1 MQTRQGSFDRRA
13 SAPSGLLAGFSLRLR
28 KRDYLGLPLYVRPMQ
43 SDLPSLSLEEALI
56 LLDLGGGLTNEEIS
70 SIHGLDI
77 ETVRSRSRAVIS
89 KLHARSRAELMRA
102 AWELIERAALDK
114 AAPRGESAPSGLWQ
128 PVRESGEIDA
138 AIPRNVSR
146 RFWVTAGLAFASG
159 VFSVITPMR
168 PDWIEWVFGFNPD
181 NRNGFVEWAIVLCLV
196 TITAILSF
204 VAGHEWRRIS
214 HSWQS

>member
-1 MQTRQGSFDRRA
+1 
-13 SAPSGLLAGFSLRLR
+13 
-28 KRDYLGLPLYVRPMQ
+28 MQ
-43 SDLPSLSLEEALI
+43 SDPPSLSIEEALI

-89 KLHARSRAELMRA
+89 KFHARSRAELMRA
-102 AWELIERAALDK
+102 ASELIERATLDK
-114 AAPRGESAPSGLWQ
+114 AAPIGESAPSGLRQ

-146 RFWVTAGLAFASG
+146 PFWVTAGLAFVSG

-168 PDWIEWVFGFNPD
+168 PDWVEWVFGFDPD
-181 NRNGFVEWAIVLCLV
+181 NGNASWNGRSSLAW
-196 TITAILSF
+196 S
-204 VAGHEWRRIS
+204 
-214 HSWQS
+214 

>member
-13 SAPSGLLAGFSLRLR
+13 SAPSGLLARFSLRLR
-28 KRDYLGLPLYVRPMQ
+28 KPDYLRLALYVRPMQ

-89 KLHARSRAELMRA
+89 KLHARSRAEFMRA
-102 AWELIERAALDK
+102 AWDSIERATLDK
-114 AAPRGESAPSGLWQ
+114 AAPRGESAPSGLRQ

-138 AIPRNVSR
+138 AITRIVSR
-146 RFWVTAGLAFASG
+146 RFWVTACLAFVSG

-196 TITAILSF
+196 TTTAILSF
-204 VAGHEWRRIS
+204 VAGHEWRRVS

>member
-1 MQTRQGSFDRRA
+1 
-13 SAPSGLLAGFSLRLR
+13 
-28 KRDYLGLPLYVRPMQ
+28 MQ
-43 SDLPSLSLEEALI
+43 SDLPLLSLEEALI

-89 KLHARSRAELMRA
+89 KLHARSRAEFMRA
-102 AWELIERAALDK
+102 AWDSIERATLDK
-114 AAPRGESAPSGLWQ
+114 AAPRGESAPSGLRQ

-138 AIPRNVSR
+138 AITRIVSR
-146 RFWVTAGLAFASG
+146 RFWVTACLAFASG

-196 TITAILSF
+196 TTTAILSF